1 VISSATLRQWL
12 RHNATAIVATAVDY
26 VVMIVLVE
34 VAGMGPV
41 PATAVGAFAGAVT
54 SFTMGRHFTYRV
66 ADVPARAQIWRY
78 ALVSA
83 ASLGLNAG
91 GEYLFFHVVGLQY
104 LVARVI
110 TSIIV
115 NNAWNYPMQ
124 RFFVFSTPHWKT

>member
-1 VISSATLRQWL
+1 MISSSTFRQWL
-12 RHNATAIVATAVDY
+12 RHDATALIATAVDY
-26 VVMIVLVE
+26 LVMILLVE
-34 VAGMGPV
+34 LVHLTPV
-41 PATAVGAFAGAVT
+41 PATALGAFAGAVT

-66 ADVPARAQIWRY
+66 ADAPVRGQVWRY

-83 ASLGLNAG
+83 ASLALNAG

-104 LVARVI
+104 LVARIV

-115 NNAWNYPMQ
+115 NSAWNYPMQ